1 MAAFYFVRFLPLLFL
16 DLSLTR
22 QYGKKWIS
30 LLLINSS
37 IRYNIM
43 DKKLL
48 TIAAMSVLLAGS
60 VTAAKAAEVTD
71 VTATLNSTV
80 STELPDGTLI
90 KIPGDPKVY
99 VIQSGERTWIRT
111 SEEFRNGGYDWK
123 KIKTVSPERLAKIR
137 EKVQELEDLVSD
149 KDGKVYRIM
158 NGKRMWIPDEDAFN
172 AQGCRRQ
179 NVKRDDDRIRK
190 CSELRLVKDS
200 KGNIYYI
207 TDQGKK
213 KLVSANDVYRCYRV
227 KPENVTKI
235 PDRIIYSLKN
245 DNSRN
250 QNGCSSQDNHNN
262 NHGSH
267 GRNDYGRR

>member
-1 MAAFYFVRFLPLLFL
+1 
-16 DLSLTR
+16 
-22 QYGKKWIS
+22 
-30 LLLINSS
+30 
-37 IRYNIM
+37 M

-48 TIAAMSVLLAGS
+48 TIAAMSVLLTGGIA
-60 VTAAKAAEVTD
+60 TAKAAEITD

-99 VIQSGERTWIRT
+99 VIQSGERMWIRT

-123 KIKTVSPERLAKIR
+123 KIKTISPERLAKIK

-179 NVKRDDDRIRK
+179 DVKRDDDRIKRY
-190 CSELRLVKDS
+190 SELRLVKDS
-200 KGNIYYI
+200 RGNIYYI
-207 TDQGKK
+207 TDQGRK
-213 KLVSANDVYRCYRV
+213 KLVSANDVYRCYHV
-227 KPENVTKI
+227 KPEGVAKI
-235 PDRIIYSLKN
+235 PDRIIYSMKN
-245 DNSRN
+245 DSSKNKNRCNSY
-250 QNGCSSQDNHNN
+250 DNHND
-262 NHGSH
+262 NHNLH
-267 GRNDYGRR
+267 NRNDYGRR

>member
-1 MAAFYFVRFLPLLFL
+1 MA
-16 DLSLTR
+16 
-22 QYGKKWIS
+22 KWIS

-48 TIAAMSVLLAGS
+48 TIAAMSVLLTGGIAS
-60 VTAAKAAEVTD
+60 AKAAEITD
-71 VTATLNSTV
+71 VTATLSTTV
-80 STELPDGTLI
+80 STELPDGTLV

-99 VIQSGERTWIRT
+99 VIQSGERMWIRT
-111 SEEFRNGGYDWK
+111 PEEFKNGGYDWR
-123 KIKTVSPERLAKIR
+123 KIKTVAPERLAKIR

-179 NVKRDDDRIRK
+179 DVKHNDDRVRK
-190 CSELRLVKDS
+190 YPELRLVKDS
-200 KGNIYYI
+200 RGNIYYI

-213 KLVSANDVYRCYRV
+213 KLVSANDAYRCYHT
-227 KPENVTKI
+227 KPEDVTKI
-235 PDRIIYSLKN
+235 SDRVIYSLKN
-245 DNSRN
+245 DNSGN
-250 QNGCSSQDNHNN
+250 PNGCNSYDNHNN
-262 NHGSH
+262 NHGSND
-267 GRNDYGRR
+267 RNNYGNGKR